1 MSNPH
6 SKLFEEI
13 ATVFNK
19 HGFKL
24 YMVGGTSR
32 DFLLGK
38 EIDDYDFATDATPDD
53 MRAFLPAANY
63 RFSMFGTVTFK
74 IQGQKVEVTTLRQEG
89 EYRDLRHPSAIT
101 FVREPEKDYVR
112 RDFTVNALY
121 IDENYQVLDFCQGLE
136 DLKKRILRMIGDPQ
150 VRFKEDPLRMY
161 RALRFIVRFGFKFDL
176 ILNNAMTENAE
187 LSTNLNPD
195 KIAGERRKVHPEH
208 IANYDALCRY
218 YKLSL

>member
-32 DFLLGK
+32 DFLLGE

-53 MRAFLPAANY
+53 MRAFLPKANY
-63 RFSMFGTVTFK
+63 RFSMFGTITFK
-74 IQGQKVEVTTLRQEG
+74 IHGQKVEVTTLRQEG

-121 IDENYQVLDFCQGLE
+121 IDENYRVLDFCQGLD

-208 IANYDALCRY
+208 LANYDALCRY